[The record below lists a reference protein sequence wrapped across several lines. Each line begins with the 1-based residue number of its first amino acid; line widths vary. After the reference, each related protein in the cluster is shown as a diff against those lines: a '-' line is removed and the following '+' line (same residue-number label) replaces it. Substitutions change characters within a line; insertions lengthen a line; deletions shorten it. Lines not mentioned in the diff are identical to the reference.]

1 MRRGLAPLYWVAM
14 VPPQTRNRPVAA
26 ARPQRPSASPE
37 GPYPTQAS
45 RSVARRRA
53 VSLLAMSLVVP
64 GSAQLVAGHRGFGRL
79 VLRTWLALLAGA
91 ALIGII
97 ALFSVSGAVGI
108 VSAPW
113 FLTVA
118 QWALYAWAGVW
129 AVVLLDAWRLGRPAS
144 QPTPTRRRFAIA
156 MVLLLLAPASVAY
169 AGASVSSGRS
179 ALEKMF
185 VAGPAMDSTD
195 GRYNIL
201 LLGGDAG
208 ADRTGT
214 RPDTIQL
221 VSIDEDTGR
230 AVLFAFAR
238 NTENITFNEGSLMA
252 ELLPEG
258 WNCGDECLLNGL
270 YTWAHNNADRFP
282 AGTVDPG
289 VVATREA
296 VEALSGLDVHY
307 YALVDLAGFED
318 VINAL
323 GGLTITVARRTPIG
337 GIGSPI
343 DGWIEPGRQHLDG
356 FHALWYA
363 RSRVGSTDYERM
375 ARQRCVVTAMAQ
387 QIDPV
392 TLATRFGALAGS
404 TAGVL
409 ATDLPQSELGRFAEL
424 LLKTKSTKI
433 SSVSFVPPLMNPW
446 NYEPSFVRDTV
457 RETIWASEDLTDEQA
472 AVAAPVPGDASP
484 AEPAEP
490 TQPAAEQD
498 MPTETNPGAGLER
511 PGEDEHAQTD
521 DAAAV
526 CTVG

>member
-1 MRRGLAPLYWVAM
+1 M
-14 VPPQTRNRPVAA
+14 
-26 ARPQRPSASPE
+26 
-37 GPYPTQAS
+37 
-45 RSVARRRA
+45 
-53 VSLLAMSLVVP
+53 SLLGMSLVVP
-64 GSAQLVAGHRGFGRL
+64 GSAQLVAGHRGFGRV
-79 VLRTWLALLAGA
+79 VLRTWLALFAA
-91 ALIGII
+91 TALIGVT
-97 ALFSVSGAVGI
+97 ALFSVSTVVGI

-113 FLTVA
+113 FLTIA
-118 QWALYAWAGVW
+118 QWALYIWAGVW
-129 AVVLLDAWRLGRPAS
+129 ALVLLDAWRLGRPAS
-144 QPTPTRRRFAIA
+144 QPTRTRRRFAIA
-156 MVLLLLAPASVAY
+156 VVLLLLAPASVAY

-179 ALEKMF
+179 ALEKVF
-185 VAGPAMDSTD
+185 VAGPAMDSTE

-208 ADRTGT
+208 ADRIGT

-238 NTENITFNEGSLMA
+238 DTEYITFDEGSVMAGLM
-252 ELLPEG
+252 PEG
-258 WNCGDECLLNGL
+258 WNCGHECLLNGL
-270 YTWAHNNADRFP
+270 YTWAHDHADRFP
-282 AGTVDPG
+282 PGTQDPG
-289 VVATREA
+289 VLATREA

-307 YALVDLAGFED
+307 HALVDLDGFED
-318 VINAL
+318 IINAL
-323 GGLTITVARRTPIG
+323 GGLEVTVARRTPIG
-337 GIGSPI
+337 GIGAPI
-343 DGWIEPGRQHLDG
+343 NGWIEPGRQHLDG

-392 TLATRFGALAGS
+392 TVATRFSALAGS

-433 SSVSFVPPLMNPW
+433 SSVSFVPPLIKPW

-457 RETIWASEDLTDEQA
+457 RETIAASEDRTDEEATVGAPTTLNGAQDEPSEP
-472 AVAAPVPGDASP
+472 VATPS
-484 AEPAEP
+484 
-490 TQPAAEQD
+490 TSHL
-498 MPTETNPGAGLER
+498 PTESNPGAGLER

-526 CTVG
+526 CSVG